1 MDEVTYKVW
10 WPLHIRAAKGET
22 LNTEEQAVYEAGCRT
37 LDAEERLDGR
47 LEELKQARQRT
58 EELESK
64 RVQLQARYEAL
75 RAEIEELETNLSE
88 PIRQALG
95 VKER

>member
-1 MDEVTYKVW
+1 MDEATYKEW

-22 LNTEEQAVYEAGCRT
+22 LNAEEKAIYEAGCRA
-37 LDAEERLDGR
+37 LDAGEILDGR

-58 EELESK
+58 EELEAE
-64 RVQLQARYEAL
+64 RARLQTRYEAL
-75 RAEIEELETNLSE
+75 RAEIAELETNLSE

>member
-1 MDEVTYKVW
+1 MDEATYKVW

-22 LNTEEQAVYEAGCRT
+22 LNAEEHSIYEAGCRA

-58 EELESK
+58 EVLEVE
-64 RVQLQARYEAL
+64 RARLQTRYEAL
-75 RAEIEELETNLSE
+75 RAEIAELETNLSE

>member
-1 MDEVTYKVW
+1 MDEATYKVW

-22 LNTEEQAVYEAGCRT
+22 LNPEEQSIYEAGCRT

-58 EELESK
+58 EVLEAERAASDT
-64 RVQLQARYEAL
+64 L
-75 RAEIEELETNLSE
+75 RGFESGNRGIGN
-88 PIRQALG
+88 
-95 VKER
+95 